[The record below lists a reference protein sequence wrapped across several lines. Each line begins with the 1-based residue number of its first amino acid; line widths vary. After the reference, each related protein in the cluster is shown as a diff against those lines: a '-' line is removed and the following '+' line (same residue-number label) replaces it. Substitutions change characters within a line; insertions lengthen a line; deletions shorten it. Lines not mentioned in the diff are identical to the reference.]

1 MYGNAN
7 MQESELYF
15 ALLQLLRLFS
25 LSIDETAHY
34 LEGCFAASSF
44 LIACSADKEIG
55 PKPPPGFQFQGS
67 PDYVSIDP
75 SELKVIK
82 KNWENVQDYF
92 KVATNT
98 IRTQIRQKEEVIHS
112 LRSGGRK
119 HITPPLVS
127 GPSNSAKE

>member
-34 LEGCFAASSF
+34 LEGCFTASSF

-75 SELKVIK
+75 V
-82 KNWENVQDYF
+82 
-92 KVATNT
+92 
-98 IRTQIRQKEEVIHS
+98 
-112 LRSGGRK
+112 
-119 HITPPLVS
+119 
-127 GPSNSAKE
+127 NSK